1 MKVSTGIKCAKIM
14 TTLGFI
20 EEKDWKTVK
29 ILNGN
34 YRNQVKQKALR
45 NAKETGKR
53 IQQKLKNY

>member
-29 ILNGN
+29 ILNGT

-45 NAKETGKR
+45 NARETGKK
-53 IQQKLKNY
+53 IQ